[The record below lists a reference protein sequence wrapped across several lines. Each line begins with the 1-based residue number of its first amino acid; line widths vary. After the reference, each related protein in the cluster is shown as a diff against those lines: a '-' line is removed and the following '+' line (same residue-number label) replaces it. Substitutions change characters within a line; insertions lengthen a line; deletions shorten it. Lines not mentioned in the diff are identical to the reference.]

1 MDTESLLKSLRENAV
16 DFVVIGA
23 SAFPVHGYSRSTLDI
38 DLFIRPERDNAERTL
53 HALREFGYDVTD
65 LTVDDLLTK
74 KVLIREYIVES
85 DIHPFVA
92 GTDFETVWQNKVEDL
107 YGDTPVFFA
116 GLDDLI
122 EMKRAAGRPKDLA
135 DLKVLLE
142 LKKRRQSEGR

>member
-1 MDTESLLKSLRENAV
+1 MDTESLLRSLRENAV

-38 DLFIRPERDNAERTL
+38 DLFIRPEPDNAERTL
-53 HALREFGYDVTD
+53 HALRDFGYDVTD
-65 LTVDDLLTK
+65 LTVEDLLTK

-85 DIHPFVA
+85 DFHPFVA
-92 GTDFETVWQNKVEDL
+92 GTTFEKVWQNKVEDL

-116 GLDDLI
+116 SLDDLI
-122 EMKRAAGRPKDLA
+122 EMKRAAGRPKDLD

-142 LKKRRQSEGR
+142 LRKRRESGGR